1 VLAAAPSLEGAARV
15 IAIDGR
21 SGAGKT
27 TLAERLAATTARSAV
42 VHTDDIAW
50 FHARFDWVELMR
62 EGVLEPVHRGEAVAY
77 RPPPWDARAR
87 PGAVEVPAP
96 CELLVVEGVGAARA
110 ELADLVDL
118 ALWVQSDREV
128 ARERG
133 IERDGGDVAGWD
145 EWQSEEVPFVERDR
159 PWERAGVIVA
169 GTGLGPAATLLV
181 SAPRTSTAGGSGWVR
196 GAAAGERGHFFP
208 FHGAH

>member
-1 VLAAAPSLEGAARV
+1 M
-15 IAIDGR
+15 IAVDGR

-27 TLAERLAATTARSAV
+27 TLGTTLAATVPRSAV
-42 VHTDDIAW
+42 VHTDDLAW

-62 EGVLEPVHRGEAVAY
+62 EGVLEPVHRGEPVAY
-77 RPPPWDARAR
+77 RPPPWDVRSR

-118 ALWVQSDREV
+118 VIWVQSDREI

-145 EWQSEEVPFVERDR
+145 EWQSEELPFLERDR
-159 PWERAGVIVA
+159 PWELADVIVA
-169 GTGLGPAATLLV
+169 GTGLAIGGALLV
-181 SAPRTSTAGGSGWVR
+181 GSGDR
-196 GAAAGERGHFFP
+196 GRSP
-208 FHGAH
+208 FA